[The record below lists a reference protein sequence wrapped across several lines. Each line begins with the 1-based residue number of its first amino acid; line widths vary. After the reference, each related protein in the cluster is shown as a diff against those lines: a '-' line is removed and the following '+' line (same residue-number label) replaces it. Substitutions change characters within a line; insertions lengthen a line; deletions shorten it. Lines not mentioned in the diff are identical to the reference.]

1 MGRAG
6 TEEIDSGGSWY
17 IVIIIT
23 PFPCELERGLLF
35 SQTKGTLD
43 HKDPLIMPYLLVLI
57 LYSQFYSMMPFT

>member
-1 MGRAG
+1 MGKAG

-43 HKDPLIMPYLLVLI
+43 HKDPLIMPC
-57 LYSQFYSMMPFT
+57 